1 MREIIN
7 EYGMLLLAAVIGVM
21 TVTVNMMIFFGP
33 LKEEL
38 MMVVS
43 SL

>member
-1 MREIIN
+1 MKDIIS
-7 EYGMLLLAAVIGVM
+7 EYGMLILAAFAGVA
-21 TVTVNMMIFFGP
+21 TVSINMMLFFGP

>member
-1 MREIIN
+1 MKEIIN
-7 EYGMLLLAAVIGVM
+7 EYGMLLIAAAAGVA
-21 TVTVNMMIFFGP
+21 TVAINMMIFFGP

-38 MMVVS
+38 MLVVS

>member
-1 MREIIN
+1 MKEILN
-7 EYGMLLLAAVIGVM
+7 EYGMLLLACFAGVA
-21 TVTVNMMIFFGP
+21 TVTVNMMVFFGP

-43 SL
+43 AL

>member
-1 MREIIN
+1 MREIVN
-7 EYGMLLLAAVIGVM
+7 EYGMLLLATVRGVM
-21 TVTVNMMIFFGP
+21 TVTINMMIFFGP

-43 SL
+43 AL

>member
-1 MREIIN
+1 MREIVN
-7 EYGMLLLAAVIGVM
+7 EYGMLLLATVIGVM
-21 TVTVNMMIFFGP
+21 TVTINMMIFFGP

-43 SL
+43 AL